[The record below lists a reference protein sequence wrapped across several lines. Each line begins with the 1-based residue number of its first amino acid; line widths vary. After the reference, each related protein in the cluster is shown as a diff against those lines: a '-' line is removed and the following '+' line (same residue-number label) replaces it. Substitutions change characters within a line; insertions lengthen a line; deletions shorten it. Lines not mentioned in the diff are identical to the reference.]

1 MQADWQDFVA
11 RQEVLVA
18 LRFSYFGSSGWK
30 SDFSKDK
37 ALLFDQDRLI
47 MRLGL
52 LQSLPLPS
60 LAAQTDQ
67 NFHLMILSSHA
78 MPRWAQRSLAE
89 ICAETLQPGQYT
101 IIPRRFGVAHK
112 HLAQFI
118 AARYPENPEQ
128 TTPVLQTVLDDD
140 DGFSTDLIATMR
152 REMAELP
159 PLSEAVDLRFV
170 SFSRGYGIDLSSKN
184 AERYGL
190 YHHRY
195 PFINLGLTMAGDR
208 GGRNIFGIRHRKT
221 PLDYPYRLTGGPPM
235 FVRSVHEANDSRV
248 EVSAK
253 WRAVPDWRQDA
264 DVRTR
269 FPYLPNL

>member
-1 MQADWQDFVA
+1 MNTTWQNFVA

-30 SDFSKDK
+30 SDFSRDK

-67 NFHLMILSSHA
+67 NFHLMVLSSYA

-89 ICAETLQPGQYT
+89 ICAQTLPIGQYT
-101 IIPRRFGVAHK
+101 IAPRRFGVAHT

-118 AARYPENPEQ
+118 AARYPAGPGQ

-140 DGFSTDLIATMR
+140 DGFSSDLIA
-152 REMAELP
+152 
-159 PLSEAVDLRFV
+159 
-170 SFSRGYGIDLSSKN
+170 
-184 AERYGL
+184 
-190 YHHRY
+190 
-195 PFINLGLTMAGDR
+195 
-208 GGRNIFGIRHRKT
+208 
-221 PLDYPYRLTGGPPM
+221 
-235 FVRSVHEANDSRV
+235 
-248 EVSAK
+248 SA
-253 WRAVPDWRQDA
+253 RDG
-264 DVRTR
+264 
-269 FPYLPNL
+269 

>member
-1 MQADWQDFVA
+1 MQTAWQNFVA
-11 RQEVLVA
+11 HQEVLVA
-18 LRFSYFGSSGWK
+18 LRFSYFGTSGWK

-52 LQSLPLPS
+52 LQSLPLPA

-67 NFHLMILSSHA
+67 NFHLMILSSYA

-89 ICAETLQPGQYT
+89 ICAETLPAGQYT
-101 IIPRRFGVAHK
+101 IIPRKFGVAHV
-112 HLAQFI
+112 HLGQFI
-118 AARYPENPEQ
+118 AARYPLLPDQ
-128 TTPVLQTVLDDD
+128 PTAVLQTVLDDD
-140 DGFSTDLIATMR
+140 DGFSTDLIASAR
-152 REMAELP
+152 REMAEMP
-159 PLSEAVDLRFV
+159 PLSDAADLRFV
-170 SFSRGYGIDLSSKN
+170 SFSRGYGLDLSSKN
-184 AERYGL
+184 AETYAL

-208 GGRNIFGIRHRKT
+208 MGRNILQIRHRKT
-221 PLDYPYRLTGGPPM
+221 PLDYPHRLIGGPPM

-248 EVSAK
+248 AVSAK
-253 WRAVPDWRQDA
+253 WRGVPDWRQDA
-264 DVRTR
+264 DVRAR

>member
-1 MQADWQDFVA
+1 MA
-11 RQEVLVA
+11 RQEVLIA

-30 SDFSKDK
+30 SDFSKDR

-60 LAAQTDQ
+60 LAAQGDQ
-67 NFHLMILSSHA
+67 NFHLMILSSYA

-89 ICAETLQPGQYT
+89 VCAEVLPKGKYS
-101 IIPRRFGVAHK
+101 ILPRRAGIAHR
-112 HLAQFI
+112 HLALFI
-118 AARYPENPEQ
+118 TARYPENA
-128 TTPVLQTVLDDD
+128 PVLQTVLDDD

-152 REMAELP
+152 AEMAQLP
-159 PLSEAVDLRFV
+159 PLDTPDDLRFV
-170 SFSRGYGIDLSSKN
+170 SFSRGYGLDLSSKD
-184 AERYGL
+184 AEAYAL

-195 PFINLGLTMAGDR
+195 PFINLGLAMAGAR
-208 GGRNIFGIRHRKT
+208 EGRNILQIRHRKT
-221 PLDYPYRLTGGPPM
+221 PLEFPHRLVGGAPM

-264 DVRTR
+264 DVRAR
-269 FPYLPNL
+269 FPYLPQL

>member
-1 MQADWQDFVA
+1 MIAEWQDFVA
-11 RQEVLVA
+11 GQEVLIA

-30 SDFSKDK
+30 SDFSKDQ
-37 ALLFDQDRLI
+37 ALLFDPDRLI

-67 NFHLMILSSHA
+67 NFHLMILSSYA

-89 ICAETLQPGQYT
+89 ACAEALPKGRYT
-101 IIPRRFGVAHK
+101 ILPRRAGIAHR

-118 AARYPENPEQ
+118 AARYPDHAS
-128 TTPVLQTVLDDD
+128 VLQTVLDDD
-140 DGFSTDLIATMR
+140 DGFSNDLIARMR
-152 REMAELP
+152 DEMAQLP
-159 PLSEAVDLRFV
+159 PLNTPDDLRFV
-170 SFSRGYGIDLSSKN
+170 SFSRGYGLDLSSKD
-184 AERYGL
+184 AESYAL

-195 PFINLGLTMAGDR
+195 PFINLGLAMAGAR
-208 GGRNIFGIRHRKT
+208 AGSNILQIRHRKS
-221 PLDYPYRLTGGPPM
+221 PLNHPHRLVGGQPM

-248 EVSAK
+248 EVTTK

-264 DVRTR
+264 DMRAR
-269 FPYLPNL
+269 FPYLPQL

>member
-1 MQADWQDFVA
+1 MQTAWQNFVA
-11 RQEVLVA
+11 HQEVLVA
-18 LRFSYFGSSGWK
+18 LRFSYFGTSGWK

-52 LQSLPLPS
+52 LQSLPLPA

-67 NFHLMILSSHA
+67 NFHLMILSSYA

-89 ICAETLQPGQYT
+89 ICAETLPAGQYT
-101 IIPRRFGVAHK
+101 ITARKFGVAHA

-118 AARYPENPEQ
+118 AARYPARPDQ
-128 TTPVLQTVLDDD
+128 PTAVLQTVLDDD
-140 DGFSTDLIATMR
+140 DGFSTDLIATAR
-152 REMAELP
+152 REMVELP
-159 PLSEAVDLRFV
+159 SLSDTADLRFV
-170 SFSRGYGIDLSSKN
+170 SFSRGYGLDLSGKRP
-184 AERYGL
+184 ETYTL

-208 GGRNIFGIRHRKT
+208 VGRNIFSIRHRKT
-221 PLDYPYRLTGGPPM
+221 PLEYPHRLIGGPPM

-253 WRAVPDWRQDA
+253 WRAVAEWRQDA
-264 DVRTR
+264 DVCAR
-269 FPYLPNL
+269 FPYLPEL